1 MNTVYIGVGSNIER
15 EKHARAA
22 WQELSLLG
30 EALQASPIYE
40 CAAVGF
46 DSHAFFNFVIRL
58 NTSMTLEEL
67 ASQLRQIEMRWG
79 REENAAKYQD
89 RTLDLDIVL
98 FGECISS
105 QKPELPRSDIFKYP
119 FVIQPLYDLQP
130 DLVIPGDGRTVE
142 EIWQTARDLD
152 TLKAVDFSL

>member
-22 WQELSLLG
+22 WQELTLLG

-67 ASQLRQIEMRWG
+67 AFQLRQIEMRWG

-152 TLKAVDFSL
+152 TLRAVDFSL

>member
-67 ASQLRQIEMRWG
+67 AFQLRQIEMRWG

-98 FGECISS
+98 FGDCISS

-130 DLVIPGDGRTVE
+130 DLEIPGDGRTVE

-152 TLKAVDFSL
+152 TLRAVDFSL

>member
-22 WQELSLLG
+22 WQELTLLG

-152 TLKAVDFSL
+152 TLRAVDFSL

>member
-22 WQELSLLG
+22 WQELTLLG

-67 ASQLRQIEMRWG
+67 ASQLRQIELRWG

-142 EIWQTARDLD
+142 EIWQTARDLE

>member
-22 WQELSLLG
+22 WQELTLLG

-67 ASQLRQIEMRWG
+67 AFQLRQIELKWG

-152 TLKAVDFSL
+152 TLRAVDFSL

>member
-22 WQELSLLG
+22 WQELTLLG

-40 CAAVGF
+40 CAAAGF

-67 ASQLRQIEMRWG
+67 ASQLRQIELRWG

>member
-22 WQELSLLG
+22 WQELTLLG

-46 DSHAFFNFVIRL
+46 DSYAFFNFVIRL

-67 ASQLRQIEMRWG
+67 ASQLRQIELRWG

>member
-22 WQELSLLG
+22 WQELTLLG

-58 NTSMTLEEL
+58 NTFMTLEEL
-67 ASQLRQIEMRWG
+67 ASQLRQIELRWG

>member
-22 WQELSLLG
+22 WQELTLLG

-40 CAAVGF
+40 CASVGF

-67 ASQLRQIEMRWG
+67 ASQLRQIELRWG

-152 TLKAVDFSL
+152 TLRAVDFSL

>member
-15 EKHARAA
+15 EKHVRAA
-22 WQELSLLG
+22 WQELTLLG

-46 DSHAFFNFVIRL
+46 DSHAFFNFIIRL

-67 ASQLRQIEMRWG
+67 ASQLRQIELRWG

>member
-67 ASQLRQIEMRWG
+67 AFQLRQIEMRWG

-98 FGECISS
+98 FGDCISS

-130 DLVIPGDGRTVE
+130 DLEIPGDGRTVE
-142 EIWQTARDLD
+142 DIWQTARDLD
-152 TLKAVDFSL
+152 TLRAVDFSL

>member
-1 MNTVYIGVGSNIER
+1 MNTVYIGIGSNIER

-22 WQELSLLG
+22 WQELTLLG

-67 ASQLRQIEMRWG
+67 AFQLRQIELKWG

-152 TLKAVDFSL
+152 TLRAVDFSL

>member
-58 NTSMTLEEL
+58 NTPMTLEEL
-67 ASQLRQIEMRWG
+67 AFQLRQIEMRWG

-152 TLKAVDFSL
+152 TLRAVDFSL

>member
-22 WQELSLLG
+22 WQELTLLG

-67 ASQLRQIEMRWG
+67 AFQLRQIEMRWG

-98 FGECISS
+98 FGDCISS

-152 TLKAVDFSL
+152 TLRAVDFSL

>member
-22 WQELSLLG
+22 WQELTLLG

-58 NTSMTLEEL
+58 NTPMTLEEL
-67 ASQLRQIEMRWG
+67 AFQLRQIEMRWG

-152 TLKAVDFSL
+152 TLRAVDFSL

>member
-22 WQELSLLG
+22 WQELTLLG

-46 DSHAFFNFVIRL
+46 DSHTFFNFVIRL

-67 ASQLRQIEMRWG
+67 ASQLRQIELRWG

-152 TLKAVDFSL
+152 TLRAVDFSL

>member
-22 WQELSLLG
+22 WQELTLLG

-67 ASQLRQIEMRWG
+67 AFQLRQIELKWG

>member
-22 WQELSLLG
+22 WQELTLLG

-46 DSHAFFNFVIRL
+46 DSHAFFNFVIRF
-58 NTSMTLEEL
+58 NTSMTLEEF
-67 ASQLRQIEMRWG
+67 ASQLRQIELRWG

-152 TLKAVDFSL
+152 TLRAVDFSL

>member
-98 FGECISS
+98 FGDCISS

-152 TLKAVDFSL
+152 TLRAVDFSL

>member
-22 WQELSLLG
+22 WQELTLLG

-98 FGECISS
+98 FGDCISS

-152 TLKAVDFSL
+152 ILRAVDFSL

>member
-22 WQELSLLG
+22 WQELTLLG

-67 ASQLRQIEMRWG
+67 ASQLRQIELRWG
-79 REENAAKYQD
+79 REENAVKYQD

-98 FGECISS
+98 FGDCISS

-152 TLKAVDFSL
+152 TLRAVDFSL

>member
-22 WQELSLLG
+22 WQELTLLG

-46 DSHAFFNFVIRL
+46 DSHAFCNFVIRL

-98 FGECISS
+98 FGDCISS

-152 TLKAVDFSL
+152 TLRAVDFSL

>member
-22 WQELSLLG
+22 WQELTLLG

-67 ASQLRQIEMRWG
+67 ASQLRQIELRWG
-79 REENAAKYQD
+79 REENAAKYQE

>member
-67 ASQLRQIEMRWG
+67 AFQLRQIEMRWG

-152 TLKAVDFSL
+152 TLRAVDFSL

>member
-15 EKHARAA
+15 EKHVRAA
-22 WQELSLLG
+22 WQELTLLG

-67 ASQLRQIEMRWG
+67 ASQLRQIELRWG

-98 FGECISS
+98 FGECISR

-152 TLKAVDFSL
+152 TLKTVDFSL

>member
-22 WQELSLLG
+22 WQELTLLG

-67 ASQLRQIEMRWG
+67 AFQLRQIELRWG

-152 TLKAVDFSL
+152 TLRAVDFSL

>member
-22 WQELSLLG
+22 WQELTLLG

-67 ASQLRQIEMRWG
+67 AFQLRQIELRWG

-98 FGECISS
+98 FGDCISS

-152 TLKAVDFSL
+152 TLRAVDFSL

>member
-67 ASQLRQIEMRWG
+67 AFQLRQIEMRWG

-98 FGECISS
+98 FGDCISS

-152 TLKAVDFSL
+152 TLRAVDFSL

>member
-22 WQELSLLG
+22 WQELTLLG

-67 ASQLRQIEMRWG
+67 ASQLRQIELRWG

-152 TLKAVDFSL
+152 TLKVVDFSL

>member
-22 WQELSLLG
+22 WQELTLLG

-79 REENAAKYQD
+79 REEKAAKYQD

-98 FGECISS
+98 FGDCISS

-152 TLKAVDFSL
+152 TLRAVDFSL

>member
-22 WQELSLLG
+22 WQELTLLG

-67 ASQLRQIEMRWG
+67 ASQLRQIELRWG

-152 TLKAVDFSL
+152 TLRAVDFSL

>member
-15 EKHARAA
+15 EKHVRAA
-22 WQELSLLG
+22 WQELTLLG

-67 ASQLRQIEMRWG
+67 AFQLRQIEMRWG

>member
-22 WQELSLLG
+22 WQELTLLG

-67 ASQLRQIEMRWG
+67 ASQLRQIELRWG

-98 FGECISS
+98 FGDCISS

-152 TLKAVDFSL
+152 TLRAVDFSL

>member
-22 WQELSLLG
+22 WQELTLLG

-40 CAAVGF
+40 CAVVGF

-67 ASQLRQIEMRWG
+67 ASQLRQIELRWG

>member
-1 MNTVYIGVGSNIER
+1 MNTVYIGIGSNIER

-22 WQELSLLG
+22 WQELTLLG

-67 ASQLRQIEMRWG
+67 ASQLRQIELRWG

-152 TLKAVDFSL
+152 TLRAVDFSL

>member
-67 ASQLRQIEMRWG
+67 ASQLRQIELRWG

-152 TLKAVDFSL
+152 TLRAVDFSL

>member
-22 WQELSLLG
+22 WQELTLLG

-67 ASQLRQIEMRWG
+67 ASQLRQIEQRWG

>member
-22 WQELSLLG
+22 WQELTLLG

-67 ASQLRQIEMRWG
+67 ASQLRQIELRWG
-79 REENAAKYQD
+79 RAENAAKYQD

-152 TLKAVDFSL
+152 TLRAVDFSL

>member
-22 WQELSLLG
+22 WQELTLLG

-67 ASQLRQIEMRWG
+67 ASQLRQIELKWG

-152 TLKAVDFSL
+152 TLRAVDFSL